1 MWPVFVTFLIIPA
14 NPFIYLGKQ
23 NTLIVVVKAFFAL
36 VIALF
41 CGVVLSLS
49 GAYLYLSPN
58 LPSVESLRHVELQMP
73 LRVYSQ
79 DGQFIQEF
87 GEMRRTP
94 IRFDEVP
101 TDFINALLSAE
112 DDNFTKHH
120 GVDPGSLL
128 RAAAQ
133 LIKSG
138 RIQTGGSTITMQVA
152 KNFFLTSERSFSRKA
167 NEILLALQI
176 ERELDK
182 NEILELYVN
191 KIYLGNRAYGI
202 EAAAQVYYGR
212 SMQDLSLAQMAMIA
226 GLPKAPSR
234 FNPIANP
241 ARSMERRDWILG
253 RMLKLGHIDQQ
264 RYEEAVQTP
273 QEASLHVNH
282 PDVYAPYVAEM
293 TRLEMINRYGS
304 DAYTDGLH
312 VHTTVPSGMQ
322 ELAQQAV
329 FRGLTEYD
337 RRHGYRGPEARIENR
352 NEWLPVLRNT
362 KRINQFIPAIVSA
375 IEADGIFVMLADG
388 SEDQVGWQSMR
399 WAAPFLSNTS
409 RGPAPRNPA
418 AVVKVGDLIR
428 VQQNE
433 QGELEFSQ
441 LPKIQASLISL
452 NPHNGAIQALV
463 GGLSFEHSHY
473 NRATQAQRQ
482 PGSSFKP
489 FIYSAALDAGY
500 TPATLVNDLPVEI
513 FEAGMKEVWRPKN
526 SDNNFLGPL
535 RLREGLYRSRNL
547 VSIRLL
553 QDIGIPYT
561 RDYISRFGLK
571 KENLPPNLSLSLGS
585 ATLVPLD
592 LTAAWAVFANGG
604 YRVEPYIIE
613 RISDRDDQLLYQATP
628 VVTPELA
635 GRQEQEEREKNDEPA
650 VELPLAEAVIDTRTA
665 YLMTDILKDVIRQNG
680 GTGGR
685 ARTLNRS
692 DLAGK
697 TGTTNDSFDSWFIGY
712 NYSLLTSVW
721 AGFDQPESLGRRE
734 YGSTIALPIWIDY
747 MGKALADAPLSDQP
761 EPSGLSMLRVDRE
774 SGLLASPGS
783 GNSYFELFKQED
795 TPPRMDEFTPY
806 FDFDYPADAGG
817 THQTPQDNLF
827 DLF

>member
-1 MWPVFVTFLIIPA
+1 ML
-14 NPFIYLGKQ
+14 L
-23 NTLIVVVKAFFAL
+23 VKSLFAC
-36 VIALF
+36 VIALI
-41 CGVVLSLS
+41 CGVVLSLA

-58 LPSVESLRHVELQMP
+58 LPSVESLRHIELQMP
-73 LRVYSQ
+73 LRVYSADHQ
-79 DGQFIQEF
+79 LIEEF

-94 IRFDEVP
+94 ISFDETP
-101 TDFINALLSAE
+101 QDFINALLSAE
-112 DDNFTKHH
+112 DDNFTRHH

-128 RAAAQ
+128 RAAGQ

-176 ERELDK
+176 ERELSK
-182 NEILELYVN
+182 NEILELYIN

-202 EAAAQVYYGR
+202 EAAANVYYGK
-212 SMQDLSLAQMAMIA
+212 SIKELSLAQMAMLA

-234 FNPIANP
+234 YNPIANP

-264 RYEEAVQTP
+264 RYDEAIATKH
-273 QEASLHVNH
+273 EAKLHIKS

-293 TRLEMINRYGS
+293 VRLEMISLYGS
-304 DAYTDGLH
+304 DAYTDGLN
-312 VHTTVPSGMQ
+312 VYTTVPA
-322 ELAQQAV
+322 ELQSHAQAAV
-329 FRGLTEYD
+329 FRGLTDYD
-337 RRHGYRGPEARIENR
+337 HRHGYRGPEAQIAQRSN
-352 NEWLPVLRNT
+352 WDTALRNS
-362 KRINQFIPAIVSA
+362 KRINRFIPAIVTA
-375 IEADGIFVMLADG
+375 VENDGIFVMLADG
-388 SEDQVGWQSMR
+388 SEEPVDWQSMR
-399 WAAPFLSNTS
+399 WAAPLLSNSS
-409 RGPAPRNPA
+409 RGAAPRSPA

-428 VQQNE
+428 VE
-433 QGELEFSQ
+433 QTGDGRLAFSQ

-452 NPHNGAIQALV
+452 DPHDGAIRALV

-500 TPATLVNDLPVEI
+500 TPATLINDAPIEV

-526 SDNNFLGPL
+526 SDSNFLGPI
-535 RLREGLYRSRNL
+535 RLREGLYRSRNM
-547 VSIRLL
+547 VSIRIL

-561 RDYISRFGLK
+561 RDYISHFGLK
-571 KENLPPNLSLSLGS
+571 KSSLPPNLSLSLGS

-604 YRVEPYIIE
+604 YKVEPYIID
-613 RISDRDDQLLYQATP
+613 RITDRDEQLLQQTRP
-628 VVTPELA
+628 PVTPHLA
-635 GRQEQEEREKNDEPA
+635 KARHTDDPDSEP
-650 VELPLAEAVIDTRTA
+650 VLAELVIDSRTA
-665 YLMTDILKDVIRQNG
+665 YLMSDILKDVVKH
-680 GTGGR
+680 GTARR
-685 ARTLNRS
+685 ALSLNRT

-697 TGTTNDSFDSWFIGY
+697 TGTTNDSVDSWFIGY

-734 YGSTIALPIWIDY
+734 YGSTIALPIWVDY
-747 MGKALADAPLSDQP
+747 MGQALAGTPPSNQP
-761 EPSGLSMLRVDRE
+761 EPSGISVLRVDRA
-774 SGLLASPGS
+774 SGRLASS
-783 GNSYFELFKQED
+783 ASSDSYFELFKQED
-795 TPPRMDEFTPY
+795 TPPRLDEFSHT
-806 FDFDYPADAGG
+806 FDFGPDSSGG
-817 THQTPQDNLF
+817 GQVQTPQDNLF